1 MKRLL
6 SLVALAALVATGAMA
21 ATAMPYNPKADAKA
35 EVHHALQTAQKN
47 DKPVLVFF
55 GANWCPDCRA
65 LAKAIKTGKN
75 ATLMHA
81 NFNIVKVDVGNFDRN
96 LDIDKRFG
104 DPIKKGIPA
113 AVIVSPQGKV
123 LYATR
128 AGELANARHMSD
140 QGVYDFFEQR
150 LSEIKQAHTSE

>member
-6 SLVALAALVATGAMA
+6 LLGLLVTTSALA
-21 ATAMPYNPKADAKA
+21 ATAMPYNPKANAKSA
-35 EVHHALQTAQKN
+35 VQHALHEART
-47 DKPVLVFF
+47 DHKPVLVFF
-55 GANWCPDCRA
+55 GANWCEDCRA
-65 LAKAIKTGKN
+65 LAKSIKTGKN
-75 ATLMHA
+75 AKLLHA
-81 NFNIVKVDVGNFDRN
+81 NFNIVKVDVGNFNRN

-128 AGELANARHMSD
+128 AGELANARHMSN
-140 QGVYDFFEQR
+140 QGVYDFFRQR
-150 LSEIKQAHTSE
+150 LAQMHK